1 MGITFILKSFI
12 VIRYFH
18 ELMKNIFQLFL
29 IKTLA
34 LFDYRE
40 KERTLFAVYNNKI
53 WTTLAAFSGKE

>member
-1 MGITFILKSFI
+1 
-12 VIRYFH
+12 
-18 ELMKNIFQLFL
+18 MKNIFQLFL

-40 KERTLFAVYNNKI
+40 KERTLFAVYNNII